1 MNGARARA
9 NGARLIPEELDMP
22 TWAWILIAVV
32 VLAIVAAAVYAG
44 MNRRKSTNLKQRYGP
59 EYDRAVDRHGDRK
72 DAERDLAE
80 RQSRRQELD
89 IHPLPAEDRRRY
101 AARWESVQAA
111 FVDHPHAAT
120 AEADALITDVL
131 KQRGYPVDRFD
142 DAADLVSTD
151 HPDVVEHYRASHA
164 IAQQGHSADTESLR
178 QAFVH
183 FRALFDRQLGD
194 APAADDRESRTETT
208 TGATSER
215 RHPEGGHTA

>member
-1 MNGARARA
+1 
-9 NGARLIPEELDMP
+9 MP
-22 TWAWILIAVV
+22 TWAWVLIAVLV
-32 VLAIVAAAVYAG
+32 VAVVAYAVWAG

-59 EYDRAVDRHGDRK
+59 EYERAVDRHGDRK
-72 DAERDLAE
+72 EAERDLAD
-80 RQSRRQELD
+80 RAARRDQLELR
-89 IHPLPAEDRRRY
+89 PLPAEDRRRY

-131 KQRGYPVDRFD
+131 EQRGYPVDRFD
-142 DAADLVSTD
+142 DAADLVSAD

-164 IAQQGHSADTESLR
+164 VARQGSSADTESLR

-194 APAADDRESRTETT
+194 APAEDLRETRTEST
-208 TGATSER
+208 TGAATER

>member
-1 MNGARARA
+1 
-9 NGARLIPEELDMP
+9 MP
-22 TWAWILIAVV
+22 TWAWILIAVL
-32 VLAIVAAAVYAG
+32 VLAVLAYAVYAG
-44 MNRRKSTNLKQRYGP
+44 MNRRKSTDLKQHYGP
-59 EYDRAVDRHGDRK
+59 EYDRTVDRHGDRK
-72 DAERDLAE
+72 QAERDLAE
-80 RQSRRQELD
+80 RAERRKELD
-89 IHPLPAEDRRRY
+89 IRPLPAEDRRRY

-164 IAQQGHSADTESLR
+164 VARQGHAADTESLR

-194 APAADDRESRTETT
+194 GTPTESRAAYDTHDERVDAGTENSA
-208 TGATSER
+208 GSHR
-215 RHPEGGHTA
+215 RHPEEGHTA